1 VQLTYLFITLII
13 VFGHCEDF
21 LGTTLLSRPLVLG
34 PLVGLALGDLHQGIL
49 IGASLELIFMGNIK
63 VGAAIPP
70 DVVTGGVLG
79 TAFAIL
85 SGKGAAIALAL
96 AVPISILAEMLLSA
110 LFVFRST
117 FNKLFAVYAEEGN
130 YRKVQRLHLLSGT
143 LKPLLMGLI
152 GWLSLQLGAG
162 AMKSVLDHIPGWV
175 NAGLQ
180 VAGNVL
186 PALGFALLMNLLFHK
201 KVAPYFFLG
210 FVLAAWMKLPVIAIG
225 ALGVIIAFLVTNNMP
240 GAAAGDEG
248 EEVDGGTA
256 ADEGADGEAAAVGMG
271 AGGEGAGMGAGGEAA
286 IAGMAGAGMAGAG
299 MVEAGTGIAV
309 VRPPITNGDLRW
321 MFIRSMALEANFN
334 FETWQNTGF
343 AFSMLPA
350 LKKLYPDRGAMA
362 AALQRHLQLF
372 NTSTYGSTLIIGLT
386 AAMEEQNSRDPDFNS
401 ESINSIKLGL
411 MGPLAGV
418 FDSLFWG
425 TLKVIAAGV
434 GTSLALKGH
443 LSGAV
448 LFILLFNVPHLL
460 LRYQLTFIGYR
471 AGTRWLQQLARTHVM
486 DKLTYGASIL
496 GLMVVGAMPA
506 TLMSLR
512 TPLAFGG
519 GDAGSGLQGIL
530 DSIVPAILP
539 LGLTFLVYY
548 FIKKGVKT
556 TYLLLGLVVLG
567 FVGSVLHLFV

>member
-1 VQLTYLFITLII
+1 MQLTYLFITLII
-13 VFGHCEDF
+13 IFGHCEDF
-21 LGTTLLSRPLVLG
+21 LGTTLLGRPLVLG

-130 YRKVQRLHLLSGT
+130 YRKVQRLHLLSGA

-162 AMKSVLDHIPGWV
+162 VMKSVLDHIPGWV
-175 NAGLQ
+175 NTGLQ

-210 FVLAAWMKLPVIAIG
+210 FVLAAWMKLPMIAIG

-240 GAAAGDEG
+240 GAAA
-248 EEVDGGTA
+248 EEEETG
-256 ADEGADGEAAAVGMG
+256 ADEGVDGEA
-271 AGGEGAGMGAGGEAA
+271 EAT
-286 IAGMAGAGMAGAG
+286 GMAGAGMAGG
-299 MVEAGTGIAV
+299 GTGIAA
-309 VRPPITNGDLRW
+309 VRPSITNGDLRW
-321 MFIRSMALEANFN
+321 MFLRSMALEANFN

-350 LKKLYPDRGAMA
+350 LKKLYRNKEAMA

-372 NTSTYGSTLIIGLT
+372 NTSTYGSTLIIGLA

-567 FVGSVLHLFV
+567 FVGSMLHLFV

>member
-1 VQLTYLFITLII
+1 MQLTYLFITLII

-130 YRKVQRLHLLSGT
+130 YQKVQRLHLLSGT

-210 FVLAAWMKLPVIAIG
+210 FVLAAWMKLPMIAIG

-240 GAAAGDEG
+240 GAAAGEEG
-248 EEVDGGTA
+248 EEGDGGTV
-256 ADEGADGEAAAVGMG
+256 ADGVDGEA
-271 AGGEGAGMGAGGEAA
+271 
-286 IAGMAGAGMAGAG
+286 AGAG
-299 MVEAGTGIAV
+299 MVEAGTDAAGGGTGIAV

-350 LKKLYPDRGAMA
+350 LKKLYPDKEAMA

-386 AAMEEQNSRDPDFNS
+386 AAMEEQNSRDADFNS
-401 ESINSIKLGL
+401 ESINSVKLGL

-471 AGTRWLQQLARTHVM
+471 AGTRWLQRLARTHVM

-506 TLMSLR
+506 TLMSLK